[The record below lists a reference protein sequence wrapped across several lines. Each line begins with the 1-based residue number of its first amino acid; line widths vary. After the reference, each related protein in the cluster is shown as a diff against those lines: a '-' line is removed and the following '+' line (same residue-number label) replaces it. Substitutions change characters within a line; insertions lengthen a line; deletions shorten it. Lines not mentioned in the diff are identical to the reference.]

1 MRAIAARVYTKK
13 KKGKKKSFARQ
24 SFILSAIC
32 SHPKGKKIWKG
43 TDSDHDTIASG
54 LVYSIVLCVMPS
66 KKEMRKLCTV
76 NKDKS
81 LFRLNNNAG

>member
-1 MRAIAARVYTKK
+1 MFTS
-13 KKGKKKSFARQ
+13 KGK
-24 SFILSAIC
+24 
-32 SHPKGKKIWKG
+32 KKIWKG